1 MTTALFSFLI
11 GFLFC
16 VIIAPIIIKL
26 INKLKGGQ
34 PILNY
39 VEAHINKSGTPTMG
53 GLIFLFGGVVCFLC
67 FLNANIKLATVCLA
81 CLLGYGTLGFLDD
94 FIKVKFKHNLGLKP
108 YQKIIGQ
115 VGIAVLMSVF
125 IYLNVFCGGNVLIPF
140 TNYELNFGVFIIP
153 FVIFIFLATTN
164 AVNLTDGLDGLAGG
178 VSFVFFVGFMVLLN
192 NYIVNLEYAGEN
204 PAYILELKN
213 VLNLVGGVSGS
224 LLAFLCFNSHPAKIF
239 MGDTGSLALGG
250 FIAAVCSVTK
260 FYLLIPILG
269 LMFVLSAVSVILQVL
284 YFKATKKRIFL
295 MAPLHHH
302 FEKKGCYETK
312 IVAIYIIITI
322 VICVGTILLTMWG
335 EKCLNIKMF

>member
-1 MTTALFSFLI
+1 MTTALYSFLI
-11 GFLFC
+11 GFGVC
-16 VIIAPIIIKL
+16 VILAPLIIKL

-39 VEAHINKSGTPTMG
+39 VEAHVNKSGTPTMG
-53 GLIFLFGGVVCFLC
+53 GIIFLIGGLVCFLC
-67 FLNANIKLATVCLA
+67 FINSNVKLASVCLA
-81 CLLGYGTLGFLDD
+81 CLLGYGILGWLDD
-94 FIKVKFKHNLGLKP
+94 FIKVKFKHNLGLKA
-108 YQKIIGQ
+108 YQKVIGQ

-125 IYLNVFCGGNVLIPF
+125 IYLTMFCGGGVILPFSNVEI
-140 TNYELNFGVFIIP
+140 NFGAAIIP
-153 FVIFIFLATTN
+153 FVIFVFLATTN

-178 VSFVFFVGFMVLLN
+178 VSFIFFVGFMIILN
-192 NYIVNLEYAGEN
+192 NFITNIEFAGEN
-204 PAYILELKN
+204 PAYIAELKN

-224 LLAFLCFNSHPAKIF
+224 LLAFLCFNSHPAKVF

-250 FIAAVCSVTK
+250 FIAAICSVTK
-260 FYLLIPILG
+260 MYLLIPILG
-269 LMFVLSAVSVILQVL
+269 LMFVLSAVSVIIQVL

-322 VICVGTILLTMWG
+322 ILSIGTIVLT
-335 EKCLNIKMF
+335 I

>member
-1 MTTALFSFLI
+1 METALFSFLI

-16 VIIAPIIIKL
+16 LVLSPIVIKL

-39 VEAHINKSGTPTMG
+39 VEAHVNKSGTPTMG
-53 GLIFLFGGVVCFLC
+53 GLIFLFGAVVCFLC
-67 FLNANIKLATVCLA
+67 FINSNTTLSLVCLA
-81 CLLGYGTLGFLDD
+81 CLLGYGILGFLDD
-94 FIKVKFKHNLGLKP
+94 FIKVKFKHNLGLKA
-108 YQKIIGQ
+108 YQKVIGQ

-125 IYLNVFCGGNVLIPF
+125 IYLNVFCGGGVLIPF
-140 TNYELNFGVFIIP
+140 SNIEVNLGAIIIP
-153 FVIFIFLATTN
+153 FVIFVFLATTN

-178 VSFVFFVGFMVLLN
+178 VSFVFFVGFMIILN
-192 NYIVNLEYAGEN
+192 NYISGLEYAGEN
-204 PAYILELKN
+204 PAYIAELKN

-224 LLAFLCFNSHPAKIF
+224 VLAFLCFNSHPAKIF

-250 FIAAVCSVTK
+250 FITAICCVTK
-260 FYLLIPILG
+260 MYLLIPILG
-269 LMFVLSAVSVILQVL
+269 FMFVLSAVSVIIQVL
-284 YFKATKKRIFL
+284 YYKATKKRVFL

-322 VICVGTILLTMWG
+322 VLSVIAI
-335 EKCLNIKMF
+335 MFSM